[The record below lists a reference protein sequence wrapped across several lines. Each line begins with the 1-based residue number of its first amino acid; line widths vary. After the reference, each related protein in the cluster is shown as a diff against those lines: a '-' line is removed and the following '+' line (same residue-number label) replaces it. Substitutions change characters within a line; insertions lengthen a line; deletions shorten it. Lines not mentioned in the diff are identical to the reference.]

1 MSSLQPKK
9 SFCLLLVVI
18 DHPRIVTEIKTQ
30 NTVVRIR
37 MNTILCWNTMFT
49 GTLKTLEDCEA
60 KLFSACTVPDF
71 PGNHNTG
78 SLEACR
84 DTAVQFRKDYEACS
98 KILDNTTRCEC
109 ILDNITPLNTS
120 KCNITVIND
129 VYTTI
134 ESKRSA
140 CIAG

>member
-18 DHPRIVTEIKTQ
+18 DHRRIVTEIKTQ
-30 NTVVRIR
+30 NTV
-37 MNTILCWNTMFT
+37 
-49 GTLKTLEDCEA
+49 EDCEA
-60 KLFSACTVPDF
+60 KLFSACAVPDF

-98 KILDNTTRCEC
+98 KILDNTTRCDC

-129 VYTTI
+129 VYATI
-134 ESKRSA
+134 ENKRSA
-140 CIAG
+140 CIAANGDCKQANNRSIEAIAAC